1 MKYKKYQKK
10 NRKLKL
16 ILLNCYVLFFIIFA
30 NSDLKNAAK
39 IFLKKKFK
47 IKILENNIY
56 YNEIIK
62 KKKICLCTL
71 GKEENRYIREYVQ
84 HYEKYGVDKIFLYD
98 NNDVNGER
106 FEWIIGD
113 YIEKGL
119 VEIFN
124 WRGRKKVL
132 YRIMNSCYKKNF
144 DIYDWLIFYE
154 LDEFIHLLNYSN
166 IKIFLN
172 EEKFNKCNL
181 IYLNLL
187 CHTDNNLL
195 FYENKSLFERF
206 PKITPIT
213 KIGGRLLEVKCIMR
227 GHIPG
232 IRINSPH
239 ECNAHRKYK
248 NCNGFGHLYK
258 HKRKFATEN
267 DYKYYYI
274 DHYYSKST
282 EEFINKIKKGDAQYR
297 SLSYALHRIDKYFSQ
312 SEFTEEKR
320 LMIQNLTGINLTKF
334 KNYSSKK
341 I

>member
-1 MKYKKYQKK
+1 MAIQ
-10 NRKLKL
+10 
-16 ILLNCYVLFFIIFA
+16 
-30 NSDLKNAAK
+30 
-39 IFLKKKFK
+39 IFLKKKFNSSFV
-47 IKILENNIY
+47 INNHN
-56 YNEIIK
+56 NEIIK
-62 KKKICLCTL
+62 NKKICMCTL
-71 GKEENRYIREYVQ
+71 GKKENRYIREFVQ
-84 HYEKYGVDKIFLYD
+84 HYEKFMVDKIFLYD

-106 FEWIIGD
+106 FEWIIDD

-132 YRIMNSCYKKNF
+132 YKIMNSCYQKNF
-144 DIYDWLIFYE
+144 NKFDWLIFYE
-154 LDEFIHLLNYSN
+154 LDEFIHLSNYSN

-195 FYENKSLFERF
+195 FYENKSLAERF
-206 PKITPIT
+206 PKIVPTT
-213 KIGGRLLEVKCIMR
+213 KIGGRLLEIKCIMR

-232 IRINSPH
+232 IRITSPH

-258 HKRKFATEN
+258 HKRKLSTEN

-282 EEFINKIKKGDAQYR
+282 EEFIDKIKKGDAQYR
-297 SLSYALHRIDKYFSQ
+297 TLSYTLHRIYKYFSQ
-312 SEFTEEKR
+312 SDFTEEKR
-320 LMIQNLTGINLTKF
+320 LMIQNLTGINLTIF
-334 KNYSSKK
+334 KNYSSKRNL